1 MVSVARRLQVIQD
14 ALSLVVLV
22 PAAWARIR
30 GGHALLLGLA
40 VLEMAA
46 IALALLSMIRQLLGR
61 SHEGKEIEWLN
72 AILAL
77 VLLLEYGSRRA
88 GGGKAIDPAL
98 LAGLLAL
105 ALAVSPRLR
114 RRRSRRRLLTL
125 DDEGIQARKSLL
137 RRMRVR
143 WADLASIEER
153 SGAVWFVGRDGRKRK
168 LSLRRYTNG
177 EEIRDALAR
186 GAAAMSLGHVP
197 DPAGSSAQA
206 PKSTIPTSG

>member
-1 MVSVARRLQVIQD
+1 VKIEVVLQDRMVSVARRLQVIQD

-46 IALALLSMIRQLLGR
+46 IALALLSMIR
-61 SHEGKEIEWLN
+61 
-72 AILAL
+72 
-77 VLLLEYGSRRA
+77 
-88 GGGKAIDPAL
+88 
-98 LAGLLAL
+98 
-105 ALAVSPRLR
+105 
-114 RRRSRRRLLTL
+114 
-125 DDEGIQARKSLL
+125 
-137 RRMRVR
+137 
-143 WADLASIEER
+143 
-153 SGAVWFVGRDGRKRK
+153 KRK